1 MNNFEREKTLIALC
15 CIVYF
20 TSYITR
26 HNYAAALAEIVL
38 DMNITKSQGSFAM
51 TGMFIT
57 YGLGQLISGFLGD
70 KCKPHKI
77 IFGGLLATA
86 LCNMGITFL
95 HSPISMTVLWCIN
108 GVAQAM
114 LWPPL
119 VRIMAENLSESYYR
133 KACVYVAIASSIGSI
148 SVYLFVPICIILSGW
163 RLSFFIPAIIS
174 ITVSLIWLFTE
185 PHYTIIYHGGH
196 RTTISM
202 VYYTTFWIY
211 TNYICY
217 YLPRNVA

>member
-1 MNNFEREKTLIALC
+1 MNNLKREKTLIALC

-86 LCNMGITFL
+86 LCNMGITFY
-95 HSPISMTVLWCIN
+95 TVL
-108 GVAQAM
+108 
-114 LWPPL
+114 
-119 VRIMAENLSESYYR
+119 
-133 KACVYVAIASSIGSI
+133 
-148 SVYLFVPICIILSGW
+148 SV
-163 RLSFFIPAIIS
+163 
-174 ITVSLIWLFTE
+174 
-185 PHYTIIYHGGH
+185 
-196 RTTISM
+196 
-202 VYYTTFWIY
+202 
-211 TNYICY
+211 
-217 YLPRNVA
+217 